1 MGLQQLQTMQAGKA
15 AEVEVVVE
23 GVDVVS
29 STNKRR

>member
-1 MGLQQLQTMQAGKA
+1 MQVGKVGKA

-23 GVDVVS
+23 DVDVVS